1 MKYKLLTLVAIGL
14 LSATSCS
21 NEENVAENR
30 VARVDAILPDFL
42 EENATRSQISVSS
55 DDKIDYSWAVG
66 DVLGVFPDE
75 GNQVSFRLTESTIS
89 ADGKNATFDGG
100 AWALKNG
107 HTYYSYFP
115 FSYENFSESSSL
127 EAIPV
132 DYTGQSISSW
142 GDTKNAG
149 KYDFNAAGATS
160 SSNGALSFQF
170 QRLGSLLRVKLKLP
184 ATTTYQKLTLSTDAE
199 VIPVK
204 GKVNLSASTIAYIPQ
219 TYASE
224 ISVNLNDISGTK
236 DQVAYVY
243 MMLPPMTLLTQGK
256 SLIATLSYGNGSWLT
271 YNLCKADN
279 TTPHTPDFKAN
290 TIYKRDA
297 IYDPYSGHEYVDL
310 GLSVK
315 WATCNV
321 GADSPE
327 DYGDYF
333 AWGETTPKDDSY
345 DWRTY
350 KLAGSTC
357 YDMHKYCTKLTWGT
371 VDNKTVLDPEDD
383 AAHVNWGGDWRMPT
397 KTELEELLNNC
408 TWLVGT
414 THNGVNGYRGTSK
427 INGNSI
433 FLPFPGSRSGSSLVG
448 AGEGGGYWSSSLYS
462 QSCEAY
468 ELTASVARI
477 DMYDVDRYF
486 GESVRAVCP

>member
-21 NEENVAENR
+21 NEEDVAENR

-170 QRLGSLLRVKLKLP
+170 QRLGALLRVKLKLP
-184 ATTTYQKLTLSTDAE
+184 ATTTYQKLTLSTDADA
-199 VIPVK
+199 IPVK
-204 GKVNLSASTIAYIPQ
+204 GKVNLSALTIAYIPQ

-224 ISVNLNDISGTK
+224 ISVSLNNISGTK
-236 DQVAYVY
+236 DQVVYVY
-243 MMLPPMTLLTQGK
+243 MMLPPMALLTQGK
-256 SLIATLSYGNGSWLT
+256 SLTATLSYGNSSSLT
-271 YNLCKADN
+271 YNLCKAGN

-297 IYDPYSGHEYVDL
+297 VHHEYVDL

-321 GADSPE
+321 GAASPE
-327 DYGDYF
+327 DCGDHF
-333 AWGETTPKDDSY
+333 AWGETEPKDKY
-345 DWRTY
+345 DGDTY
-350 KLAGSTC
+350 KWYSDFHRIT
-357 YDMHKYCTKLTWGT
+357 KYCTSSSFGT
-371 VDNKTVLDPEDD
+371 FDDKEVLDPEDD
-383 AAHVNWGGDWRMPT
+383 AAHVNWGGNWRMPT
-397 KTELEELLNNC
+397 ESEQEELLNNC
-408 TWLVGT
+408 IWEWT
-414 THNGVNGYRGTSK
+414 TQNGVNGYKVTSK

-433 FLPFPGSRSGSSLVG
+433 FLPAAGRRSNGLGDVG
-448 AGEGGGYWSSSLYS
+448 YRGDYWSSSLDWSYS
-462 QSCEAY
+462 ENAY
-468 ELTASVARI
+468 CIYFYSDIEGLSRDKRI
-477 DMYDVDRYF
+477 F
-486 GESVRAVCP
+486 GLSIRAVCP

>member
-21 NEENVAENR
+21 NEEDVSENR

-170 QRLGSLLRVKLKLP
+170 QRLGALLRLKLTLP
-184 ATTTYQKLTLSTDAE
+184 ATTTYQKLTLSTDAD

-204 GKVNLSASTIAYIPQ
+204 GKVNLSVSTIAYIPQ

-224 ISVNLNDISGTK
+224 ISVNLNNISGTK
-236 DQVAYVY
+236 NQVVYVY
-243 MMLPPMTLLTQGK
+243 MMLPPMALLTQGK
-256 SLIATLSYGNGSWLT
+256 SLTATLSYGNGSSLT
-271 YNLCKADN
+271 YNLYKASN

-297 IYDPYSGHEYVDL
+297 IYDPYNGHEYVDL

-327 DYGDYF
+327 DCGDHF
-333 AWGETTPKDDSY
+333 AWGETEPKDYYGWD
-345 DWRTY
+345 TY
-350 KLAGSTC
+350 KWGNGSYSTLT
-357 YDMHKYCTKLTWGT
+357 KYNSESFYGP
-371 VDNKTVLDPEDD
+371 VDNKTVLELDDD
-383 AAHVNWGGDWRMPT
+383 AAHVNWGGNWRMPT
-397 KTELEELLNNC
+397 LEEQEEFFNNC
-408 TWLVGT
+408 TWEWT
-414 THNGVNGYRGTSK
+414 TQNGVEGIKVISK
-427 INGNSI
+427 INGNSV
-433 FLPFPGSRSGSSLVG
+433 FLPAAGYCDGSLYDVGSY
-448 AGEGGGYWSSSLYS
+448 GGYWSSSIYS
-462 QSCEAY
+462 SNLFRACYFCFRSYNMERGY
-468 ELTASVARI
+468 S
-477 DMYDVDRYF
+477 YRYR
-486 GESVRAVCP
+486 GLSIRAVCP